1 MVHRATD
8 AVGRQRPFE
17 SRKEIHKKRRSRE
30 REASQQ
36 DKARN
41 SVPMWNNEE
50 KCKLQRSATP
60 QSSLGAADRSIALT
74 FPRVPAALCI
84 SYPIFCPPPPCCA
97 LGRTGRSSFSS
108 PLSRLPVTLPLA
120 CHIANRTFH
129 VGQLKR
135 LAAVAFVFA
144 SRCLV
149 PDFLLLSQT
158 VEIITSPNPIVTRD
172 SHPSSTAR
180 DSLLSPLFSPSCR
193 PASHSPL

>member
-84 SYPIFCPPPPCCA
+84 SYPIFCPPPPLLCF
-97 LGRTGRSSFSS
+97 GTNRSLFFFF
-108 PLSRLPVTLPLA
+108 PP
-120 CHIANRTFH
+120 
-129 VGQLKR
+129 
-135 LAAVAFVFA
+135 
-144 SRCLV
+144 
-149 PDFLLLSQT
+149 
-158 VEIITSPNPIVTRD
+158 
-172 SHPSSTAR
+172 
-180 DSLLSPLFSPSCR
+180 FSPSRNSTPRLPYCQSNVSRRTIEASRRSCLRVRFTLSRARLFASFANCR
-193 PASHSPL
+193 NHHFPESHRNARLSSLINRA